1 MKRYNCASLALLLL
15 LVADNAQSQS
25 SLKFNCDGTFKIVQ
39 FTDTHYKW
47 GKKASEKATQC
58 IIDIVDREDPD
69 LVVFTGDQVYSD
81 GVANSLNALTQPLV
95 ERGIAF
101 ASIFGNHDFQ
111 FDMTRPE
118 MYDLM
123 QSRDYSVMPERGEV
137 DSPDYALPIYSS
149 DCQKINRVLYLM
161 DTHDSSNASRTGQG
175 RYDWL
180 TEEQIDWYRNVSA
193 DYASGNGGTPVPA
206 LLFIHIPFPEYL
218 DAVNAQPD
226 SLVGN
231 FREKSRICC
240 SGFNS
245 GMFDA
250 LKQVGDISAVFCGHD
265 HDNDF
270 ATVWQNILLAYGR
283 YSGGKTVYN
292 HLGKPGARVIVLNEH
307 NPNVILTW
315 IETLGG
321 EKSSEFEFTR

>member
-1 MKRYNCASLALLLL
+1 MKRNIIALISFAAILI
-15 LVADNAQSQS
+15 VANAQDKPL
-25 SLKFNCDGTFKIVQ
+25 LKFNCDGTFKIVQ
-39 FTDTHYKW
+39 FSDCHYKW
-47 GKKASEKATQC
+47 GKKQSNKAVEC

-69 LVVFTGDQVYSD
+69 LVIFTGDQVYAD
-81 GVANSLNALTQPLV
+81 GVANALNALTQPLV

-101 ASIFGNHDFQ
+101 ASIFGNHDVQ

-123 QSRDYSVMPERGEV
+123 QNREYSVMPTRGDV
-137 DSPDYALPIYSS
+137 DSPDYVLPIYSS
-149 DCQKINRVLYLM
+149 DGQALKELLYLM
-161 DTHDSSNASRTGQG
+161 DTHDSTAASATGLG

-180 TEEQIDWYRNVSA
+180 TAEQIDWYRNLSA
-193 DYASGNGGTPVPA
+193 NYTSGNDGTPIPSM
-206 LLFIHIPFPEYL
+206 LFIHIPLPEYS
-218 DAVNAQPD
+218 DAANAQRK
-226 SLVGN
+226 SLIGN
-231 FREKSRICC
+231 FREKVCC

-250 LKQVGDISAVFCGHD
+250 IKKMGDITAVFCGHD

-270 ATVWQNILLAYGR
+270 ITNWQDIILAYGR

-292 HLGKPGARVIVLNEH
+292 HLGKPGARVIVINEH
-307 NPNVILTW
+307 QPNAIHTW

-321 EKSSEFEFTR
+321 VTFSDFIR